1 MPVGQR
7 NGFWLH
13 SLEARAVVFISNPD
27 TLPKESVDEVM
38 DVYDLTA
45 SEKKLLRELIAGRSL
60 REAADALK
68 ITWVT
73 SRNRLARIM
82 SKTDTHRQSELLQL
96 ILRSSRR

>member
-1 MPVGQR
+1 
-7 NGFWLH
+7 
-13 SLEARAVVFISNPD
+13 
-27 TLPKESVDEVM
+27 M